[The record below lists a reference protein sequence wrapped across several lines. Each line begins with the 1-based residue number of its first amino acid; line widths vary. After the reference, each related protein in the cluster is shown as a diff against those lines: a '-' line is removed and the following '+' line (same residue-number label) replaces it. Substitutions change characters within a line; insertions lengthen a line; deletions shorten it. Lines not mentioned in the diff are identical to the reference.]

1 MNINAG
7 NPSLQNILLH
17 NMKEKKRP
25 TFSAVFEKLNKHSG
39 KLNTKSP
46 LNSVLT
52 NEQMFRYYVKDT
64 MPQLDKSNDTFG
76 ESEEGSMMS
85 SMMSKLGLNEPSFNS
100 NNIQTLEGT
109 TNNLPFQM
117 GDGSATAQGEPF
129 VPDGS
134 NNAFTGITPPKQL
147 TLSKTEYDDYDFAYG
162 SGAGFYIKQ
171 LIKYFNDPSNNHGVN
186 LEGISYDD
194 FFDGDQF
201 DNIIDELNNDTF
213 KNANFDS
220 PEAEQFFDA
229 VYGSGTLNTMKKMI
243 KSNPKL
249 ENMKFEDL
257 VDLIRSKSNSKYG
270 FIDDIVDDMLSKST
284 GKHDFIR
291 DIVNDVFDNA
301 TDENYY
307 NIPFRGES
315 DEAGSKEI
323 DYDIDFLKV
332 FYSSFG
338 DKNKIMATMSPQQIS
353 EYQMLSEEYNKLNSQ
368 IHERNQNLYGGSD
381 LTGNRFQNSNVKPKK
396 IVFDDD
402 FKKVFFADSDLQL
415 EAKRKMPLDRYNE
428 FISMR
433 KEYQKL
439 DYEIQV
445 KDLVLFQGDDIK
457 ADNRFFVEYN
467 PSEFEKGLDKLKVM
481 NMPPP
486 EQSITVRPRGAPRK
500 PDTEGTEA
508 QVKARKNAREKYKE
522 LKLPIE
528 SRSGATKGRYT
539 KSPVKRGIKDL

>member
-402 FKKVFFADSDLQL
+402 FKKVFFAESDLQL
-415 EAKRKMPLDRYNE
+415 EAIKKMPLDRYNE

>member
-1 MNINAG
+1 
-7 NPSLQNILLH
+7 
-17 NMKEKKRP
+17 
-25 TFSAVFEKLNKHSG
+25 
-39 KLNTKSP
+39 
-46 LNSVLT
+46 
-52 NEQMFRYYVKDT
+52 
-64 MPQLDKSNDTFG
+64 
-76 ESEEGSMMS
+76 
-85 SMMSKLGLNEPSFNS
+85 MSKLGLNEPSFNS

-117 GDGSATAQGEPF
+117 GDGSATAQGEPV

-134 NNAFTGITPPKQL
+134 NNAFTGITPPTPPKQL
-147 TLSKTEYDDYDFAYG
+147 TLSKNEYDDFDFAYG
-162 SGAGFYIKQ
+162 SGAGFYIQQ
-171 LIKYFNDPSNNHGVN
+171 LIKYFNDPSNNHDID
-186 LEGISYDD
+186 LENVSYDD

-201 DNIIDELNNDTF
+201 DNIIDQINNDTF

-270 FIDDIVDDMLSKST
+270 FIDDIVDDMVVNST
-284 GKHDFIR
+284 GRHGFID
-291 DIVNDVFDNA
+291 DIVDDMFNNA

-307 NIPFRGES
+307 NVPFRGEP
-315 DEAGSKEI
+315 DEAGGKEI
-323 DYDIDFLKV
+323 DYDVDFLKV
-332 FYSSFG
+332 FYSSFN
-338 DKNKIMATMSPQQIS
+338 DKNKIMANMSLQQIS

-368 IHERNQNLYGGSD
+368 IHDRNQNLYGGSD
-381 LTGNRFQNSNVKPKK
+381 LTGNRFQNSKPIK

-402 FKKVFFADSDLQL
+402 FKKVFFADNALQL
-415 EAKRKMPLDRYNE
+415 EAIKKMPYDRYNE

-433 KEYQKL
+433 KEYQNL
-439 DYEIQV
+439 DYAVKI
-445 KDLVLFQGDDIK
+445 KDLGLFEGDNIK
-457 ADNRFFVEYN
+457 ADNRFLVQN
-467 PSEFEKGLDKLKVM
+467 DPNEFQKELDKLKVM

-486 EQSITVRPRGAPRK
+486 EQSFTVRGRGAPRK

-508 QVKARKNAREKYKE
+508 HVKARKNAREKYKE

-528 SRSGATKGRYT
+528 PRSGAAKGRYT
-539 KSPVKRGIKDL
+539 KSPVKRGIKDLE

>member
-1 MNINAG
+1 
-7 NPSLQNILLH
+7 
-17 NMKEKKRP
+17 
-25 TFSAVFEKLNKHSG
+25 
-39 KLNTKSP
+39 
-46 LNSVLT
+46 
-52 NEQMFRYYVKDT
+52 

-85 SMMSKLGLNEPSFNS
+85 SLMSKLGLNEPSFNS

-162 SGAGFYIKQ
+162 SGAGFYIQQ
-171 LIKYFNDPSNNHGVN
+171 LIKYFNDPSNDHGVD
-186 LEGISYDD
+186 LESISFDS

-213 KNANFDS
+213 KKSNIDS
-220 PEAEQFFDA
+220 PEAKQFFDA
-229 VYGSGTLNTMKKMI
+229 VYGSGTLNTIKKMI

-270 FIDDIVDDMLSKST
+270 FIDDIVDNIVVNST
-284 GKHDFIR
+284 GKHDFID
-291 DIVNDVFDNA
+291 DIVNDMFDNT

-307 NIPFRGES
+307 NIPFRGEP

-338 DKNKIMATMSPQQIS
+338 DKNKIIGNMSSQQLR

-381 LTGNRFQNSNVKPKK
+381 LTGNRFQYSKPKN

-402 FKKVFFADSDLQL
+402 FKKVFFADNALQL
-415 EAKRKMPLDRYNE
+415 EAIKKMPYDRYNE

-433 KEYQKL
+433 KEYQNL
-439 DYEIQV
+439 DYAVKI
-445 KDLVLFQGDDIK
+445 KDLGLFEGDDIK
-457 ADNRFFVEYN
+457 ADNRFFVEYD
-467 PSEFEKGLDKLKVM
+467 PSEFQKGLDKLKVM

-486 EQSITVRPRGAPRK
+486 EQSITVRGRGAPRK

-528 SRSGATKGRYT
+528 SRGGAATGRYT
-539 KSPVKRGIKDL
+539 KSPVKRGIKDLE